1 MSGFDVRIQKMLI
14 LKSGQLSMMMII
26 KKMMKV
32 TMVINFFAC
41 VDSVAVKDTGRRDF
55 LERID

>member
-1 MSGFDVRIQKMLI
+1 MLI

-41 VDSVAVKDTGRRDF
+41 VDSVAVKDTGRRDV